1 MNKTILT
8 MIALAL
14 IALAAEAQ
22 QATNSADWYPA
33 SITPPAGHQYPCA
46 LTALPKDLTGIPAS
60 DKLFVNHVYA
70 MLLKCLQAKLVLIDT
85 LNQDKQN
92 YSRAYST
99 YCAETLAARKR
110 IMAEPAPKGLEP
122 FKTTVLKAIDT
133 QMQFFT
139 KGVDAR
145 NQGKTA
151 QEVWAIPEGKQA
163 SSLLISAWGQME
175 GRYPQMS
182 PAVRDSTYHHLC
194 ALDLF

>member
-1 MNKTILT
+1 MSKIVLTILAAA
-8 MIALAL
+8 ALAL
-14 IALAAEAQ
+14 PASAQ
-22 QATNSADWYPA
+22 QSTASDWYPA
-33 SITPPAGHQYPCA
+33 SITPPAGHRYPCA

-85 LNQDKQN
+85 LSQDNQN
-92 YSRAYST
+92 YARAFST
-99 YCAETLAARKR
+99 YMADTLAARKR
-110 IMAEPAPKGLEP
+110 ILAEPAPKGLEP
-122 FKTTVLKAIDT
+122 FKATVLKAIDT

-145 NQGKTA
+145 NSGKTA
-151 QEVWAIPEGKQA
+151 QDVWAIPEGKQA

-175 GRYPQMS
+175 SRYPQMS
-182 PAVRDSTYHHLC
+182 SAVRDSTYHHLC

>member
-1 MNKTILT
+1 MNKPLLSI
-8 MIALAL
+8 
-14 IALAAEAQ
+14 LAAAMLTLPAAAQ
-22 QATNSADWYPA
+22 PASTDWYPA
-33 SITPPAGHQYPCA
+33 SITPPAGHRYPCA
-46 LTALPKDLTGIPAS
+46 LTALPKDLTGIPAA

-92 YSRAYST
+92 YGRAYSA
-99 YCAETLAARKR
+99 YCSDTLAARKR
-110 IMAEPAPKGLEP
+110 IAAEPAPKGLET

-145 NQGKTA
+145 NGGKTA
-151 QEVWAIPEGKQA
+151 QDVWAIPEGRQA

-175 GRYPQMS
+175 ARYPQMS
-182 PAVRDSTYHHLC
+182 PTVRDSTYHHLC